1 MIAIS
6 QKLNYNERLGDF
18 MSLISGIDMILRNEE
33 AMSIAE
39 EEFQELESDEAISDA
54 IIDAMVDGY
63 NPDEDDPEEG
73 LDPDLGEDENNL
85 NFDED
90 GTLDP
95 GFDINDFDINDDED
109 DDDIDIDEE
118 ISLIEDSIVDDSMKT
133 PGLDDTDENDDDIN
147 DDDDF

>member
-39 EEFQELESDEAISDA
+39 EEFQELESDEATSDA

-63 NPDEDDPEEG
+63 DPNDDDPEDG
-73 LDPDLGEDENNL
+73 IDPDLGEDEDNL
-85 NFDED
+85 DFETD

-95 GFDINDFDINDDED
+95 DEDDDEDEFEDDD
-109 DDDIDIDEE
+109 DDDIDIDAEVE
-118 ISLIEDSIVDDSMKT
+118 LIEDSIVDDSMKT

>member
-18 MSLISGIDMILRNEE
+18 MSLISGIDTILRNEE

-73 LDPDLGEDENNL
+73 LDPDLGEDEDNL

-95 GFDINDFDINDDED
+95 GFDINDDED